1 MWVFAVL
8 TISVLPIQAMTSYDT
23 VIIGAGMSGL
33 AAGIRLAHYN
43 QRVCILEQHHAVGG
57 LNSFY
62 RQRGRTLDVGLH
74 AMTNYVPKGTKSG
87 PLSRMLRHLRL
98 TWDELA
104 LVPQIGS
111 TIAFPDVRLNFN
123 NHFELFISE
132 VRKFFPSQID
142 GFLKMVGELVDYDQL
157 GLGTSGGSAR
167 EFVTR
172 HIKDKTLVD
181 MIFCPLLYYGG
192 ARERDM
198 EFGQFCI
205 MFRSIFLEGFARPF
219 DGVRLILKKL
229 IKKFQSL
236 GGELRL
242 RTGVQRI
249 ASKKGR
255 VDKIE
260 LTDGTEVEAHNVLSS
275 AGWQETMQLCDF
287 DLAAEHGRQLGT
299 GRLGFIETISVLDRQ
314 PRDLNHDRT
323 IVFFNDS
330 DRFAYENPDAP
341 VDLRSGV
348 ICSPNNFDYSEPLGE
363 GMMRITA
370 LANFDRWE
378 NLPPEEYQLQK
389 RYWYE
394 KTLESAVRFVP
405 DFRKHVIDTDMF
417 TPLTIRRFA
426 KKENGAIYGAPDK
439 KYDGRTPLENLFV
452 CGTDQGMVGIIGAIV
467 SGITISNRYLLA
479 RE

>member
-1 MWVFAVL
+1 M
-8 TISVLPIQAMTSYDT
+8 SYDT

-43 QRVCILEQHHAVGG
+43 QRVCILEQHYAVGG

-74 AMTNYVPKGTKSG
+74 ALTNYVPKGTKSG
-87 PLSRMLRHLRL
+87 PLSRLLRHLRL

-111 TIAFPDVRLNFN
+111 TIVFPNIRLNFN
-123 NHFELFISE
+123 NHFELFVSE
-132 VRKFFPSQID
+132 VRKYFPKQVD
-142 GFLKMVGELVDYDQL
+142 GLMRLVNELIDYDQL
-157 GLGTSGGSAR
+157 GIGVSGGSAR
-167 EFVTR
+167 AFAAR
-172 HIKDKTLVD
+172 HISDPLLIE

-229 IKKFQSL
+229 LNKFKML

-242 RTGVQRI
+242 RTGVQKIFSR
-249 ASKKGR
+249 KGR
-255 VDKIE
+255 VDKIR
-260 LTDGTEVEAHNVLSS
+260 LSDGSEVETKNVLSS
-275 AGWQETMQLCDF
+275 AGWLETMQLCDCQT
-287 DLAAEHGRQLGT
+287 AEEQSRQLGT
-299 GRLGFIETISVLDRQ
+299 GQLGFIETISVLDKE
-314 PRDLNHDRT
+314 PKLLGHNRT

-330 DRFAYENPDAP
+330 DRFSYEKPAAP

-348 ICSPNNFDYSEPLGE
+348 ICSPNNFDYAESLGE
-363 GMMRITA
+363 GIIRITA
-370 LANFDRWE
+370 LANFDQWK
-378 NLPPEEYQLQK
+378 NLEPEEYRHQK
-389 RYWYE
+389 HLWYE
-394 KTLESAVRFVP
+394 NILTSAIRFIP
-405 DFRKHVIDTDMF
+405 DFRQHVIDTDMF
-417 TPLTIRRFA
+417 TPLTIRRFTR
-426 KKENGAIYGAPDK
+426 KENGAIYGAPEK
-439 KYDGRTPLENLFV
+439 KYDGRTHLENLFV

-467 SGITISNRYLLA
+467 SGITIANRYLLS
-479 RE
+479 ES